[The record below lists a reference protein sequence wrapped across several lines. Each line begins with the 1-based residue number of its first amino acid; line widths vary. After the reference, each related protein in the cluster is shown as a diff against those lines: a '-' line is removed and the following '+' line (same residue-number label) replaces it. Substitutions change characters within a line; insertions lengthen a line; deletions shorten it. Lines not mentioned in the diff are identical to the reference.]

1 MATLD
6 LLQKNVFGN
15 KGYDVIVFVHD
26 VTNKILSHDSNDI
39 VDVPM

>member
-6 LLQKNVFGN
+6 LLQKHVFGN

-26 VTNKILSHDSNDI
+26 VTSRILSHDSNE
-39 VDVPM
+39 

>member
-6 LLQKNVFGN
+6 LLQKNVFGH